1 MGAEEAN
8 FKEESSFQSCIACLQ
23 KDRMGLRIDGFPAN
37 STDVHV
43 VGRQEIISASDTVA
57 EAMIP

>member
-1 MGAEEAN
+1 
-8 FKEESSFQSCIACLQ
+8 
-23 KDRMGLRIDGFPAN
+23 MGLRIDGFPAN